1 MCLKVIN
8 KQEIEERKQYIIGTK
23 AEIRDVVNF
32 IENRLVIDES
42 FDSQYADIEK
52 HLTEK
57 SVACEKIKSYIDASM
72 HYLSANGK
80 RENYVNCVKLKLTH
94 ENQSAFFDVKQEICN
109 FLENG
114 KTVFTAYAEPEIYN
128 YVVVDKEDLNVSIEE
143 LLRKRVEMYCRISA
157 SENDFVNMTVMY
169 PVIEDLKNMAFDVKY
184 KTNTDFDF
192 EYEED
197 YEYKT
202 FPKAHLK
209 NYYFEIMI
217 NNETFKVRL
226 NQIRSDDEESYFY
239 YETTLDSIEKQNYLL
254 D

>member
-1 MCLKVIN
+1 MCLKIIS
-8 KQEIEERKQYIIGTK
+8 KQEREERKQHITGTK
-23 AEIRDVVNF
+23 EELRDAVNF

-57 SVACEKIKSYIDASM
+57 SVPCEKIKSYVDTSM
-72 HYLSANGK
+72 HYLSENGK
-80 RENYVNCVKLKLTH
+80 REKYVNCVKLKLTH
-94 ENQSAFFDVKQEICN
+94 ENESVFFEIKQEILN

-114 KTVFTAYAEPEIYN
+114 KIVFTAYAEPEIYN
-128 YVVVDKEDLNVSIEE
+128 YVVVDKEDINLSIEE

-169 PVIEDLKNMAFDVKY
+169 PVIEDLENMAFDVKY
-184 KTNTDFDF
+184 KTNTDFGF
-192 EYEED
+192 EYEEG

-226 NQIRSDDEESYFY
+226 NQAKTDDDESYFY
-239 YETTLDSIEKQNYLL
+239 HETTLQSIEKQDYLL